1 MSPRDLAKAYASD
14 ERLFSGR
21 FFSQEPVHPAPGDRV
36 GVVLL
41 VPGAP
46 EKREDVFGYL
56 YHRLML
62 PPGARSGVG
71 LWLKHLQSR
80 LSARL
85 LSRQVISEYSSIGGG
100 TSINRLNREQCKEL
114 DSRLKS
120 LPGVPDGV
128 RFFTYVASPFGSPD
142 MQEAARAMEEDSITH
157 VVLLPMFPQYAT
169 ETTGRALATW
179 EALIKAGKITTRPTV
194 AVGAFATREKYLRS
208 LNERIEQALQR
219 FSKHIRSDVELL
231 FAAHGIPAGHDPLNM
246 DPYCCLVHNTVD
258 AIMAMRGRDRAFSLS
273 FVRTGSWGD
282 KVSTDLQERL
292 RRMARAGTRAVLVV
306 PVDHVTEQ
314 FDTAF
319 LLDVRMRG
327 VAEQAGI
334 PHYQVASGLNC
345 HPLFMECL
353 SDLVCEHVTP
363 APATS
368 AGLVG
373 DGLIEAKA
381 SLEAPS
387 SSGVN
392 ASRVAQASIV
402 ATTPTCP
409 RSTWDID
416 QQHEDMKTEARCH
429 ACPMAG
435 PVA

>member
-1 MSPRDLAKAYASD
+1 MSPRDLARAYASD

-21 FFSQEPVHPAPGDRV
+21 FFSQEPVRPAPGDRV

-62 PPGARSGVG
+62 PPGARSGLR
-71 LWLKHLQSR
+71 LWIRHVQSR

-100 TSINRLNREQCKEL
+100 SVINRLNQEQCKEL
-114 DSRLKS
+114 GSRLKVI
-120 LPGVPDGV
+120 GDMPDGV

-142 MQEAARAMEEDSITH
+142 MREAARAMDDDGITH

-169 ETTGRALATW
+169 ETSGRALATW
-179 EALIKAGKITTRPTV
+179 EALIKTGKIATRPTV

-219 FSKHIRSDVELL
+219 FPKHIRPDVELL
-231 FAAHGIPAGHDPLNM
+231 FAAHGIPAGHDARNR

-258 AIMAMRGRDRAFSLS
+258 AIMTMRSQDRAFSLS

-282 KVSTDLQERL
+282 KVSGDLQERL

-327 VAEQAGI
+327 VAEEAGI
-334 PHYQVASGLNC
+334 PHYHVASGLNC

-353 SDLVCEHVTP
+353 SDLVREQVSNP
-363 APATS
+363 PS
-368 AGLVG
+368 ANEPLVSG
-373 DGLIEAKA
+373 DGSPEATA
-381 SLEAPS
+381 FVLA
-387 SSGVN
+387 
-392 ASRVAQASIV
+392 AA
-402 ATTPTCP
+402 PTCP
-409 RSTWDID
+409 RSTWDIVD
-416 QQHEDMKTEARCH
+416 QHEDSKTDARCH
-429 ACPMAG
+429 ACPMSGTRA
-435 PVA
+435 

>member
-1 MSPRDLAKAYASD
+1 MSPRDLARAYASD

-46 EKREDVFGYL
+46 ENREDVFGYL

-62 PPGARSGVG
+62 PPGARSGLG
-71 LWLKHLQSR
+71 LWWRHIQSR

-100 TSINRLNREQCKEL
+100 SSINRLNREQCQEL
-114 DSRLKS
+114 GGRLKGMANI
-120 LPGVPDGV
+120 PEKV
-128 RFFTYVASPFGSPD
+128 RFFTYLASPFGTPD
-142 MQEAARAMEEDSITH
+142 MRAAAKAMEEDGVTH

-169 ETTGRALATW
+169 ETSGRALATW
-179 EALIKAGKITTRPTV
+179 EALIKTGHIATRPTI
-194 AVGAFATREKYLRS
+194 AVGSFATREKYLRS

-219 FSKHIRSDVELL
+219 FPKHMRSDVELL
-231 FAAHGIPAGHDPLNM
+231 FAAHGISASHDPTNK

-258 AIMAMRGRDRAFSLS
+258 AIMSMRGRDRAFSLS
-273 FVRTGSWGD
+273 FVRSGSWGD
-282 KVSTDLQERL
+282 KVSHDLQDRL

-319 LLDVRMRG
+319 LLDVRMRE

-334 PHYQVASGLNC
+334 PHYQVVSGLNC

-353 SDLVCEHVTP
+353 ADLVQEAVTDSLTASSGVP
-363 APATS
+363 S
-368 AGLVG
+368 G
-373 DGLIEAKA
+373 DGVQR
-381 SLEAPS
+381 APS
-387 SSGVN
+387 S
-392 ASRVAQASIV
+392 IV
-402 ATTPTCP
+402 APTPTCP
-409 RSTWDID
+409 RATWDIAD
-416 QQHEDMKTEARCH
+416 QHADLRTESKCH

-435 PVA
+435 SPSGR

>member
-21 FFSQEPVHPAPGDRV
+21 FFSQEPVRPAPGDKV

-62 PPGARSGVG
+62 PPGARSGMG
-71 LWLKHLQSR
+71 LWLRHLQSR
-80 LSARL
+80 LFARL

-100 TSINRLNREQCKEL
+100 SSINRLNREQCDEL
-114 DSRLKS
+114 GGRLKGLGS
-120 LPGVPDGV
+120 VPERV
-128 RFFTYVASPFGSPD
+128 RFFTYLASPFGTPD
-142 MQEAARAMEEDSITH
+142 MRAAAKAMEEDGITH

-169 ETTGRALATW
+169 ETSGRALATW
-179 EALIKAGKITTRPTV
+179 EALIKTGEIRTRPTV
-194 AVGAFATREKYLRS
+194 AIGSFATREKYLRS

-219 FSKHIRSDVELL
+219 FPKHIRPDVELL
-231 FAAHGIPAGHDPLNM
+231 FAAHGIPANHDSRNR

-258 AIMAMRGRDRAFSLS
+258 AIMSMRGRDRAFSLS
-273 FVRTGSWGD
+273 FVRSGSWGD
-282 KVSTDLQERL
+282 KVSSDLQDRV
-292 RRMARAGTRAVLVV
+292 RRMARTGTRAILVV

-319 LLDVRMRG
+319 LLDVRMRD

-334 PHYQVASGLNC
+334 PHYHVVSGLNC

-353 SDLVCEHVTP
+353 ADLVQETVTD
-363 APATS
+363 
-368 AGLVG
+368 GLQDDMRDPSG
-373 DGLIEAKA
+373 DGQSQPL
-381 SLEAPS
+381 S
-387 SSGVN
+387 SV
-392 ASRVAQASIV
+392 VV
-402 ATTPTCP
+402 PTPTCP
-409 RSTWDID
+409 RATWDIAE
-416 QQHEDMKTEARCH
+416 QHADMRTESRCH

-435 PVA
+435 SRD

>member
-1 MSPRDLAKAYASD
+1 MSPRDLARAYASD

-21 FFSQEPVHPAPGDRV
+21 FFSQEPVRPVSGDRV

-62 PPGARSGVG
+62 PPGARSGIA
-71 LWLKHLQSR
+71 LWLRHLQSR
-80 LSARL
+80 LSARM

-100 TSINRLNREQCKEL
+100 SSINRLNQEQCKEL
-114 DSRLKS
+114 GSRLKTMGNM
-120 LPGVPDGV
+120 PEGV

-142 MQEAARAMEEDSITH
+142 MLQTARAMENDGITH

-169 ETTGRALATW
+169 ETSGRALATW
-179 EALIKAGKITTRPTV
+179 EALIKTGKIPTRPTV

-219 FSKHIRSDVELL
+219 FPKHIRPDVELL
-231 FAAHGIPAGHDPLNM
+231 FAAHGIPAGHDPNNR

-258 AIMAMRGRDRAFSLS
+258 AIMHMRSQDRAFSLS

-282 KVSTDLQERL
+282 KVSTDLQDRL
-292 RRMARAGTRAVLVV
+292 RRMARAGTRAVVVV

-327 VAEQAGI
+327 VAEAAGI
-334 PHYQVASGLNC
+334 PHYHVASGLNC

-353 SDLVCEHVTP
+353 ADLVGEQVSGGPPQP
-363 APATS
+363 APS
-368 AGLVG
+368 VSG
-373 DGLIEAKA
+373 DGAVR
-381 SLEAPS
+381 
-387 SSGVN
+387 SGESVLMP
-392 ASRVAQASIV
+392 AAV
-402 ATTPTCP
+402 CP
-409 RSTWDID
+409 RSTWTIAER
-416 QQHEDMKTEARCH
+416 HEDQRTDARCH
-429 ACPMAG
+429 ACPMSG
-435 PVA
+435 SRV

>member
-21 FFSQEPVHPAPGDRV
+21 FFSQDPVRPGPGDRV

-46 EKREDVFGYL
+46 ERREDVVGYL
-56 YHRLML
+56 YHRMML
-62 PPGARSGVG
+62 PPGARSGIK
-71 LWLKHLQSR
+71 LWFRHLQSQ

-100 TSINRLNREQCKEL
+100 SSINRLNREQCSEL
-114 DSRLKS
+114 SSRLQALED
-120 LPGVPDGV
+120 LPKGV
-128 RFFTYVASPFGSPD
+128 RFFTYLASPFGTPD
-142 MQEAARAMEEDSITH
+142 MLSAARQMEEDGITH

-169 ETTGRALATW
+169 ETSGRALATW
-179 EALIKAGKITTRPTV
+179 EALIKTGKLSTRPTT
-194 AVGAFATREKYLRS
+194 AVGQFATRDKYLRS

-219 FSKHIRSDVELL
+219 FPKHIRPEVELL
-231 FAAHGIPAGHDPLNM
+231 FAAHGIPAGHDPVNR

-258 AIMAMRGRDRAFSLS
+258 AIMDMRGRDRTFSLT
-273 FVRTGSWGD
+273 FVRSKMWGD
-282 KVSTDLQERL
+282 QVSGDLQDRL

-327 VAEQAGI
+327 VAEQSGI

-345 HPLFMECL
+345 HPLFMDCLGELVRECL
-353 SDLVCEHVTP
+353 FLPD
-363 APATS
+363 APLGS
-368 AGLVG
+368 G
-373 DGLIEAKA
+373 D
-381 SLEAPS
+381 
-387 SSGVN
+387 
-392 ASRVAQASIV
+392 SIV
-402 ATTPTCP
+402 APPTTCP
-409 RSTWDID
+409 RDTWTID
-416 QQHEDMKTEARCH
+416 EVHADLRTSARCT
-429 ACPMAG
+429 ACPVKKAS
-435 PVA
+435 A